1 MEVRTFN
8 PIPIL
13 KVSKFLR
20 CVTKRRKCFLRN
32 EVMGCPGGDNSGS
45 SLEVFRRKGLTICQG
60 RRVFLSRRE
69 G

>member
-13 KVSKFLR
+13 NVSKFLR

-32 EVMGCPGGDNSGS
+32 EVMGCPGGGNSRS
-45 SLEVFRRKGLTICQG
+45 SLEVFRRKELTICQG
-60 RRVFLSRRE
+60 WRVFSSRRE